1 MNVKTTFRL
10 AMASVLALTLS
21 WSSCS
26 KDDNGS
32 SSGESNP
39 CGSSTICFE
48 VDGNQYNFD
57 VSWVRLE
64 TQNRTSIYFSNDQG
78 GGRNER
84 LNLEF
89 TDTEGL
95 QTGEYLFE
103 ENIIRSGGAR
113 FEYYFNDGQGNLK
126 TYTCNEG
133 VLNVRS
139 IKDNKIT
146 VRFSCS
152 GEDNERTK
160 VQITN
165 GHAFETPRF

>member
-1 MNVKTTFRL
+1 MNLKTTFRL
-10 AMASVLALTLS
+10 AIVAVFGLTIGLT
-21 WSSCS
+21 SCS
-26 KDDNGS
+26 KDDDDNS
-32 SSGESNP
+32 SAEKNP
-39 CGSSTICFE
+39 CGSSIVCFE
-48 VDGNQYNFD
+48 VNGTQYNFD
-57 VSWVRLE
+57 AAWVRLE
-64 TQNRTSIYFSNDQG
+64 TQNRTSIYFTKDQG

-95 QTGEYLFE
+95 KTGEYLFE
-103 ENIIRSGGAR
+103 ESIIRSGGAR

-139 IKDNKIT
+139 IKDDKIT

-152 GEDNERTK
+152 GEDHERTK
-160 VQITN
+160 VQITD